1 MKWFSKK
8 TLKPEKEENNKL
20 KNFQSKTKSLSK
32 EQILF
37 LESVDVN
44 LVLPFNNLFISSYV
58 GASFENLKTLEITHV
73 VTVLDNASPNFG
85 ESINSHLVD
94 IIDVPKEN
102 ILIHFQDAFKFIK
115 SGIEDGRV
123 LIHCRLKLFLIFRRW
138 TIKKCLL
145 FSWFHHVLL

>member
-8 TLKPEKEENNKL
+8 TAKPEKEENNNKL
-20 KNFQSKTKSLSK
+20 KNFQSKINPLSK
-32 EQILF
+32 EQLLF

-102 ILIHFQDAFKFIK
+102 ILIHFQDTFKFIN

-123 LIHCRLKLFLIFRRW
+123 LIHCRLKLFF
-138 TIKKCLL
+138 
-145 FSWFHHVLL
+145 